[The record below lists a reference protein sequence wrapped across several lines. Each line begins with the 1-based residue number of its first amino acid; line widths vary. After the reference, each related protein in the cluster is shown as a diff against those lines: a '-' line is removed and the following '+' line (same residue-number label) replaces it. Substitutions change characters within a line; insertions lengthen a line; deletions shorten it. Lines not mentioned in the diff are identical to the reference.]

1 MVTSQNR
8 NNMKKQ
14 LKYND
19 QQKTAILWTLIGS
32 LNTAKY
38 CLTELKTM
46 RPKTG
51 AMIQIEQ
58 AINRFFTFASNKMT
72 NEEKKH
78 VENLSFENVAL
89 ITETIGMMS
98 QIPESQIDWVA
109 NEVNK
114 LAFAAINREN
124 ETNKQN
130 TIETGN

>member
-1 MVTSQNR
+1 
-8 NNMKKQ
+8 MKKQ

-46 RPKTG
+46 RQKTG

-72 NEEKKH
+72 NEEKTH
-78 VENLSFENVAL
+78 LENLSFENVAL

-98 QIPESQIDWVA
+98 QIPENQIDWVA

-130 TIETGN
+130 TIETGI